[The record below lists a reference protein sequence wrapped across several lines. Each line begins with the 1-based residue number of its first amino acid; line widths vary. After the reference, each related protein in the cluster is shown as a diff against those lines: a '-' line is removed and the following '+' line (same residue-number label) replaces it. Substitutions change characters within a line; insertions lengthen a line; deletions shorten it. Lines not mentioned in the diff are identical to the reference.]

1 MSFATGDVWGS
12 ALSRQI
18 PQSSDVGVAVDWA
31 TVITIIG
38 GVATALIGVV
48 VSSLLTSRTERRHWS
63 RDKQIEACAAVVAES
78 TRIQLALRR
87 AWREGETVDWI
98 PWNVALGTVWMV
110 GTPAVVGAAAAIDEV
125 FWEYGDQFVQ
135 RTATSEEL
143 WAEARDCMETARL
156 HFINVA
162 RLQVDPRHTRLSQGP
177 VNRPSRSSFS
187 GYGSPDLDI

>member
-1 MSFATGDVWGS
+1 M
-12 ALSRQI
+12 
-18 PQSSDVGVAVDWA
+18 
-31 TVITIIG
+31 ITIIG

-48 VSSLLTSRTERRHWS
+48 AGSLLTSRTERRHWS

-110 GTPAVVGAAAAIDEV
+110 GTPAVVAAAAAIDEV

-135 RTATSEEL
+135 RTATSEDV
-143 WAEARDCMETARL
+143 WAEARNSMETARL
-156 HFINVA
+156 HFINVT
-162 RLQVDPRHTRLSQGP
+162 RLQVDPRHTRLAHGP
-177 VNRPSRSSFS
+177 VNRPSRSNFS
-187 GYGSPDLDI
+187 GYGSPEPDS

>member
-1 MSFATGDVWGS
+1 
-12 ALSRQI
+12 
-18 PQSSDVGVAVDWA
+18 
-31 TVITIIG
+31 
-38 GVATALIGVV
+38 
-48 VSSLLTSRTERRHWS
+48 
-63 RDKQIEACAAVVAES
+63 
-78 TRIQLALRR
+78 
-87 AWREGETVDWI
+87 
-98 PWNVALGTVWMV
+98 MV

-125 FWEYGDQFVQ
+125 FWEYGDQFVH

-187 GYGSPDLDI
+187 GYGSPDPDI

>member
-1 MSFATGDVWGS
+1 M
-12 ALSRQI
+12 
-18 PQSSDVGVAVDWA
+18 DWA
-31 TVITIIG
+31 TAVTIIG

-48 VSSLLTSRTERRHWS
+48 AGSLLTSRTERRHWS

-98 PWNVALGTVWMV
+98 PWSVALGTVWMV
-110 GTPAVVGAAAAIDEV
+110 GTPAVVAAAAAIDEV
-125 FWEYGDQFVQ
+125 FWAYGDQFVQ

-143 WAEARDCMETARL
+143 WAEARDCMESARL
-156 HFINVA
+156 RFINVA
-162 RLQVDPRHTRLSQGP
+162 RLHVDTRHTPLDQGP